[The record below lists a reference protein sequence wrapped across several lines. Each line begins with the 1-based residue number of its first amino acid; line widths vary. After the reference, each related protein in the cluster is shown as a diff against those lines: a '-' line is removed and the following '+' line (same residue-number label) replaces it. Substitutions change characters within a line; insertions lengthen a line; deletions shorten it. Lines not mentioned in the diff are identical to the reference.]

1 VVGDASLLERAG
13 QLKAL
18 DEHWAAVRSTGQGRF
33 VAIGGEAG
41 AGKTSLIRH
50 FCDQAEGRPRVM
62 VGACD
67 ALFTARPLGPFV
79 DIGELASSVS
89 DAISRGGRADEI
101 ASAFLAE
108 ARSGGPAVVVLE
120 DLHWADEATLD
131 VLRLL
136 ARRLGHRTVLLLATY
151 RDDEL
156 DRAHPLRMLLGDL
169 PAGGARVRVPPLSE
183 QAVKELAHS
192 AGLDAVEL
200 YRKTGGNPFFVTE
213 VLATHEQ
220 AIPETVRDAVLARV
234 ARLGPDSRAVVEAV
248 AIVPPH
254 AEMWLL
260 EDMVPGAAGQLGAC
274 LASGVITESSG
285 AIAFRHELARLAVE
299 EALDPGRRLTLHRRA
314 LAALG
319 QPSHGRADLARLA
332 HHAEAAVDSAAVLRY
347 APEAAAEAAALGAHR
362 EAAAQYERALRH
374 AHHLDPGTRA
384 GLLERRCHECFLAGQ
399 SAEAV
404 QAGRA
409 AVKAFH
415 ELGDRLQEAGAL
427 LKLAKVQRVAGDV
440 TVAEASVAEAVALLG
455 DVGPCRE
462 LAMAYA
468 ATAGIAMCHGRAEET
483 LAAGRAALGLA
494 GQLDDTEA
502 LVDVL
507 ITVGTLEMEAATT
520 RSEGRE
526 KLARGIELGK
536 REGLDE
542 LVGRA
547 YNNLAYE
554 TLACRDLEAADACLA
569 EAVEFSTTRG
579 AEVWLHCAQGS
590 RSELQLLRGQW
601 QQAVETAGQVLRTSA
616 SPVPR
621 LEPLIVLG
629 LVRARRGEADAW
641 GPLDEAK
648 AIARVGGELQ
658 MMVGVA
664 SARAELA
671 WLEGR
676 PAAAVE
682 ETGPVVER
690 ALRAGDDWALPEI
703 AYWRW
708 QAGVRESIADHD
720 TSPYRLQMQGHARE
734 AAEQW
739 AALGYPYQAAL
750 AMADSGDE
758 QLLRKALDD
767 LRSLGAAATAA
778 VVTRRLRQQGA
789 RGIPRGPRASTATNP
804 ARLTTRQV
812 EVIALVAQ
820 GLRDADIAER
830 LYLSEKTVGHHVSA
844 ILRKLSV
851 RTRGQA
857 VAEAVQLGLIGEP
870 PA

>member
-1 VVGDASLLERAG
+1 
-13 QLKAL
+13 
-18 DEHWAAVRSTGQGRF
+18 
-33 VAIGGEAG
+33 
-41 AGKTSLIRH
+41 
-50 FCDQAEGRPRVM
+50 
-62 VGACD
+62 
-67 ALFTARPLGPFV
+67 
-79 DIGELASSVS
+79 
-89 DAISRGGRADEI
+89 
-101 ASAFLAE
+101 
-108 ARSGGPAVVVLE
+108 
-120 DLHWADEATLD
+120 

-156 DRAHPLRMLLGDL
+156 DRAHPLRMLLGEL
-169 PAGGARVRVPPLSE
+169 PAGGTRVRVPPLSE
-183 QAVKELAHS
+183 EAVKELADS

-234 ARLGPDSRAVVEAV
+234 ARLGEDGRAVVEAV
-248 AIVPPH
+248 AISPPH

-260 EDMVPGAAGQLGAC
+260 EAMIPGAAGHLGSC
-274 LASGVITESSG
+274 LSSGVITESAG

-299 EALDPGRRLTLHRRA
+299 TALDPGRRLTLHRLALEA
-314 LAALG
+314 LAR
-319 QPSHGRADLARLA
+319 PPHGRVNLARLA

-347 APEAAAEAAALGAHR
+347 APEAAAEAATLGAHR
-362 EAAAQYERALRH
+362 EAVAQYERALRH
-374 AHHLDPGTRA
+374 AHHLDLGSRA
-384 GLLERRCHECFLAGQ
+384 ALLERQCHEGYLAGQ

-404 QAGRA
+404 RAGRE
-409 AVKAFH
+409 AVQAFH
-415 ELGDRLQEAGAL
+415 ELGDQLQEAGAL

-440 TVAEASVAEAVALLG
+440 PEAEASVAEAVALLG

-468 ATAGIAMCHGRAEET
+468 ATAGIALIHGREEET
-483 LAAGRAALGLA
+483 LTAGRAALQLA
-494 GQLDDTEA
+494 EHLDDSEA
-502 LVDVL
+502 LLDVL
-507 ITVGTLEMEAATT
+507 ITVGTQEMEAAAT
-520 RSEGRE
+520 RSEGRK
-526 KLARGIELGK
+526 KLARAIELGR

-554 TLACRDLEAADACLA
+554 EIAGRDLDAAEKCLA

-579 AEVWLHCAQGS
+579 AVVWLHCALGAW
-590 RSELQLLRGQW
+590 SELRLLRGQW
-601 QQAVETAGQVLRTSA
+601 QQAVETVGQVLRSCAT
-616 SPVPR
+616 PLPR
-621 LEPLIVLG
+621 LAPLTVLG
-629 LVRARRGEADAW
+629 LVRARRGEPDAW
-641 GPLDEAK
+641 GPLDEAR
-648 AIARVGGELQ
+648 AIARASGELQ

-682 ETGPVVER
+682 ETAPVVER
-690 ALRAGDDWALPEI
+690 ALMASDAWALPEM

-720 TSPYRLQMQGHARE
+720 TSPRRLQMTGHARE

-739 AALGYPYQAAL
+739 AALGYPYEAAL

-758 QLLRKALDD
+758 QLLRSALAD
-767 LRSLGAAATAA
+767 LRSLGATATAA
-778 VVTRRLRQQGA
+778 IVARRLRQQGA

-804 ARLTTRQV
+804 ASLTKRQV

-844 ILRKLSV
+844 ILHKLNV